1 MYTKDK
7 LKRFG
12 LIDDNICPR
21 CDEVEDLDHKVR
33 SCEYVKRIWLA
44 TSRLLNETQNLNS
57 VAMILGTELDQTLTK
72 LTIKAEVLSRI
83 MYLRDAQTYLIR
95 DRGYLDV
102 AIAKKIVS
110 ETCEK
115 QLQKYLVSESR
126 GAPF

>member
-57 VAMILGTELDQTLTK
+57 VAMLLGTELDQTLTK

-83 MYLRDAQTYLIR
+83 MYLRDAQTYLIHPNCLVKSAI
-95 DRGYLDV
+95 RGLLKNEKRKEILSD
-102 AIAKKIVS
+102 IRIILS
-110 ETCEK
+110 E
-115 QLQKYLVSESR
+115 
-126 GAPF
+126 